1 MNNSSDEIN
10 YSDKLIEE
18 LQLKPLAGES
28 GYISCIATS
37 NIEVA
42 QNKLL
47 LKANNS
53 IYYLLNRKKPINYLH
68 YLESDDTHI
77 LISGGPVHYY
87 EFFHEDNKCF
97 VEHHIV
103 GKDILK
109 GERPVLMIPGG
120 RWKAL
125 VLPDDVE
132 CALLATVVTP
142 QWTEDRV
149 KIGIGQ
155 NFIEDYKNKK
165 DWATTDFLL
174 KLIGPNFK

>member
-1 MNNSSDEIN
+1 MNYSSDKIN

-28 GYISCIATS
+28 GYISYIATS
-37 NIEVA
+37 NIEVS

-47 LKANNS
+47 LKANSS

-77 LISGGPVHYY
+77 LINGGPVHYY
-87 EFFHEDNKCF
+87 EFFHEDNKYF

-109 GERPVLMIPGG
+109 SERPVLMIPGG

-125 VLPDDVE
+125 VLADDVE
-132 CALLATVVTP
+132 YALLATVVTP

-149 KIGIGQ
+149 KIGAGRD
-155 NFIEDYKNKK
+155 FIESYKNKEG
-165 DWATTDFLL
+165 WATPNFLR
-174 KLIGPNFK
+174 KLIGPNSK